1 MSTKVFPLQCSWR
14 GAFGGG
20 GFHAA
25 FRFASS
31 SSDTSIK
38 SCSFVASTVIIS
50 PQVHWPMQ
58 ACPASGKWTCW
69 RCISLSIHLS
79 VCRSNCLSTYLSIC
93 RPIYVSLSV
102 CLSIYQPVYTS
113 TYLSTQLTNHLSI
126 HPSVKLS
133 IHPPISLSVCLS
145 MSLTIQ
151 LSIFHLSFNFT
162 IYVLLCLS
170 SLFIRLLQSTVCPSQ
185 PFLCSL
191 IL

>member
-1 MSTKVFPLQCSWR
+1 MFLAGSIWRRWFPRGFSLCELLIGHIHKELQL
-14 GAFGGG
+14 
-20 GFHAA
+20 
-25 FRFASS
+25 
-31 SSDTSIK
+31 
-38 SCSFVASTVIIS
+38 
-50 PQVHWPMQ
+50 
-58 ACPASGKWTCW
+58 
-69 RCISLSIHLS
+69 RCIHGNHITSGALAHTGLSCKWQMNMLKVYLSIYSS

-170 SLFIRLLQSTVCPSQ
+170 SLFIRLLQSTVCPIQ